1 MHISDIYF
9 MLLAVSFKLHTQAS
23 NKLRCRLCE
32 KTPYLRERENF
43 LKCFEE
49 FRDEIDHSRAD
60 MR

>member
-1 MHISDIYF
+1 